1 MTSILYGE
9 QIVRALEGNV
19 SLDDLNDVRKTD
31 HTSQYSQSTG
41 FSTNIS
47 SEYNTQMYNADMEKF
62 KKLALSSQEFGSSE
76 DMASDSLP
84 NQSSS
89 SNSQEM
95 IHGR

>member
-1 MTSILYGE
+1 M
-9 QIVRALEGNV
+9 

-31 HTSQYSQSTG
+31 HTSQSTG
-41 FSTNIS
+41 FSTNMS

-89 SNSQEM
+89 SDSQEM